1 MEVRLLEMLQQG
13 KPSRSPCI
21 RFEDSSIYLHC
32 TYVCPPGENLHMKK
46 LGMLVGNFESSSWA
60 WRYLFHIPSL
70 ATLNETLAV
79 TNVGS
84 FARNL

>member
-1 MEVRLLEMLQQG
+1 MEVRLLKMLQQG

-32 TYVCPPGENLHMKK
+32 TYFCPPGENLHMKT
-46 LGMLVGNFESSSWA
+46 LGMLIGNFGGMVLPVSIM
-60 WRYLFHIPSL
+60 FNTPSL

-79 TNVGS
+79 TNVGR
-84 FARNL
+84 FARNP